1 MKIYKT
7 LLYGLMTIIILTSI
21 SVACTEYWL
30 QDTSYAS
37 CNTESTSTN
46 YATYQ
51 ITYHDANNCGTTQY
65 LPANNG
71 TIVRCNV
78 PGWDLLMEGNVT
90 MAAYQALDIPMGNWL
105 IFILWLLIT
114 FVIIT
119 KSGSWELSTI
129 VGLIFLTVFL
139 ATPWFGGA
147 QKGAAILFM
156 ILQIAM
162 VLFRIA
168 TKEKNL

>member
-1 MKIYKT
+1 MRYKIP
-7 LLYGLMTIIILTSI
+7 LYGLMTIILLTSMSI
-21 SVACTEYWL
+21 ACTEYWL
-30 QDTSYAS
+30 QDTSYTS
-37 CNTESTSTN
+37 CNAESTATN

-51 ITYHDANNCGTTQY
+51 ITYHDQNNCGTTQY
-65 LPANNG
+65 LPENNG

-78 PGWDLLMEGNVT
+78 PGWDLLMNGSVGT
-90 MAAYQALDIPMGNWL
+90 AAFQSLDIPMGNWL
-105 IFILWLLIT
+105 VFIMWLLIT

-119 KSGSWELSTI
+119 KSNSWELSTI

-139 ATPWFGGA
+139 ATPWFGSA

-162 VLFRIA
+162 VLFRLA